1 MSDFRFLHDRIQQAA
16 YSLIPEA
23 HRAEVHVR
31 LGRLLRARLA
41 ADELTEELFDVA
53 NQFARGAALL
63 VDRSEKAD
71 VAALNLRAGR
81 RAKAAAAYA
90 SARAYFASG
99 IALLDEEDWESRH
112 ELTFSLWLE
121 RAECEVLS
129 GDLEKA
135 EQQIVEVLQHAAS
148 DVEFANASCLKINL
162 HVLTGEHALAIDS
175 ALACLHLFGIDLPA
189 HPTPEHVWA
198 EYETVLK
205 TLGGRPIE
213 SLIDLPL
220 MSDPELQ
227 AASCSR

>member
-81 RAKAAAAYA
+81 RAK
-90 SARAYFASG
+90 
-99 IALLDEEDWESRH
+99 
-112 ELTFSLWLE
+112 
-121 RAECEVLS
+121 
-129 GDLEKA
+129 
-135 EQQIVEVLQHAAS
+135 
-148 DVEFANASCLKINL
+148 
-162 HVLTGEHALAIDS
+162 GE
-175 ALACLHLFGIDLPA
+175 G
-189 HPTPEHVWA
+189 
-198 EYETVLK
+198 
-205 TLGGRPIE
+205 GGRLCVGACVFRLGHRAPG
-213 SLIDLPL
+213 
-220 MSDPELQ
+220 
-227 AASCSR
+227 